1 MYNWKGKKVLVTG
14 AGGFMGSHLTES
26 LVKKG
31 ARVTAFV
38 RYNSRNDPG
47 CIKMVSQEI
56 KDSMRIVYGD
66 LRELETLRKA
76 MKGNSVIFNLAA
88 LVGIPYSYIH
98 PNEVV
103 ETNTIGTLNVLT
115 AARVEGIEKFV
126 QTSTSEVYGSARY
139 IPIDEKHPKQPQ
151 SPYSASKIASDAI
164 ALSYYY
170 AFNLP
175 VTIIRPFNTYGPR
188 QSARAVIPTIITQ
201 ALTNQGLKL
210 GNTRSTRDFTFI
222 SDTVE
227 GFVKIAES
235 ENSIGQEINIGSS
248 FEISIYDLAK
258 KIISILGRDVK
269 LIEDKLRIR
278 PQKSEVERLFC
289 DNSKA
294 FKIIKWKP
302 KISLEEG
309 LIKTI
314 EWIQNSMNLYDPGK
328 YQV

>member
-1 MYNWKGKKVLVTG
+1 MYNWVGKKVLVTG

-56 KDSMRIVYGD
+56 KNSMRIVYGD

>member
-248 FEISIYDLAK
+248 FEISIYDLTK
-258 KIISILGRDVK
+258 KIISVLGRDVK

>member
-1 MYNWKGKKVLVTG
+1 MYSWKGKKVLITG

-47 CIKMVSQEI
+47 YIKMVSQEI
-56 KDSMRIVYGD
+56 KDNMRIVYGD

-76 MKGNSVIFNLAA
+76 IRGNSVIFNLAA

-98 PNEVV
+98 PNEVI

-164 ALSYYY
+164 ALSYYH

-188 QSARAVIPTIITQ
+188 QSTRAVIPTIITQ

-210 GNTRSTRDFTFI
+210 GNTISTRDFTFI

-258 KIISILGRDVK
+258 KIISILDRDVK

-302 KISLEEG
+302 KISLKEG

-314 EWIQNSMNLYDPGK
+314 EWIQNSMNLYEPGK

>member
-103 ETNTIGTLNVLT
+103 ETNMIGTLNVLT

-227 GFVKIAES
+227 GFVKVAES

>member
-302 KISLEEG
+302 KISLKEG

>member
-1 MYNWKGKKVLVTG
+1 
-14 AGGFMGSHLTES
+14 
-26 LVKKG
+26 
-31 ARVTAFV
+31 
-38 RYNSRNDPG
+38 
-47 CIKMVSQEI
+47 MVSQEI

-76 MKGNSVIFNLAA
+76 IKGNSVIFNLAA

-201 ALTNQGLKL
+201 VLTNQGLKL

-248 FEISIYDLAK
+248 FEILIYDLAK

-314 EWIQNSMNLYDPGK
+314 EWIQNSMNLYDPGE

>member
-201 ALTNQGLKL
+201 ALTNQELKL